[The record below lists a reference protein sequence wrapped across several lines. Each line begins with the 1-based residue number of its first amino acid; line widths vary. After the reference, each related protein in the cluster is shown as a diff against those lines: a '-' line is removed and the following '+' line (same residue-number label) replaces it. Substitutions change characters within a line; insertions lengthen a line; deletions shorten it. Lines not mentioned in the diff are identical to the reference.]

1 MTTISLGYLGT
12 ALHAGCASAVAR
24 VLDAH
29 EVEVEF
35 IDVDRKGLPSML
47 EEGAI
52 DLLVSAWLPRDAE
65 LLQYG
70 MRVLGTLYKPYYCWA
85 SYETLPDIGEVSSGT
100 VDKVIA
106 GRADAEQ
113 VNALIVATP
122 ALTDIP
128 VILCDDEALYATVQ
142 SARDA
147 GEKALV
153 FLAQPHAL
161 FHDESF
167 QPVVDSRLNAEMEAC
182 MLVRESVAACAD
194 QDMLD
199 ELSEMTLGNKV
210 MSALDYAIQI
220 DDMDPEEAAEAWQR
234 GRLVA
239 R

>member
-1 MTTISLGYLGT
+1 MTTISLGYLRN

-35 IDVDRKGLPSML
+35 LDADRGELPGLL

-52 DLLVSAWLPRDAE
+52 DLLVSAWLPRDAS
-65 LLQYG
+65 LVQHG
-70 MRVLGTLYKPYYCWA
+70 MRVLGTIYRPYYCWG
-85 SYETLPDIGEVSSGT
+85 SYDAVSSPAELSSEALET
-100 VDKVIA
+100 VFVA
-106 GRADAEQ
+106 RSDAARLQ
-113 VNALIVATP
+113 DVLAQKPSLSGLAPT
-122 ALTDIP
+122 
-128 VILCDDEALYATVQ
+128 LCEDEALFEAVQ
-142 SARDA
+142 GAHAA
-147 GEKALV
+147 GRKFIV

-161 FHDESF
+161 FHDEAF
-167 QPVVDSRLNAEMEAC
+167 QPVSDPHFSEELEAAL
-182 MLVRESVAACAD
+182 LVREAVAACAD

-210 MSALDYAIQI
+210 MSALEYAIQV
-220 DDMDPEEAAEAWQR
+220 DNMDPEEAAEAWQR

>member
-1 MTTISLGYLGT
+1 MTTISLGYLRN

-35 IDVDRKGLPSML
+35 VDADRGELPALL

-52 DLLVSAWLPRDAE
+52 DLLVSAWLPRDAD
-65 LLQYG
+65 LVQHG
-70 MRVLGTLYKPYYCWA
+70 MRVLGTIYRPYYCWG
-85 SYETLPDIGEVSSGT
+85 SYGAVSSLDELSGDVLET
-100 VDKVIA
+100 VFVA
-106 GRADAEQ
+106 RSDAARVQE
-113 VNALIVATP
+113 ALAQTP
-122 ALTDIP
+122 ALSGLAPT
-128 VILCDDEALYATVQ
+128 LCEDEALFETVQ
-142 SARDA
+142 GARDA
-147 GEKALV
+147 GRKFIV

-161 FHDESF
+161 FYDEAF
-167 QPVVDSRLNAEMEAC
+167 QPVSDPRFSEEMEAAL
-182 MLVRESVAACAD
+182 LVREAVAACAD

-210 MSALDYAIQI
+210 MSALEYAIQI
-220 DDMDPEEAAEAWQR
+220 DNMDPEEAAEAWQR